1 MRTARMRR
9 IARAVLGMALLVAG
23 GCLTAPKSRPYRE
36 PPPPDIKTTRIDY
49 VDTDAFDT
57 LLETA
62 LTTQDPVILIQT
74 AHQKPD
80 WGGRLNGWIAAW
92 NLGGKV
98 DAANDRRTLRFQ
110 LGLSPVT
117 VDAGSIREFRL
128 LITDLMDRVEVLAR
142 DSSAWWAEERTRN
155 RRVALLKPYNIR
167 FNLDSDKNIQIIFFN
182 GRYFEYYRDFMQGI
196 TGPEPEEP
204 QGWVRGY
211 TCSQCKA
218 KREAASNDAAQSEM
232 RGIVPAVRRMTQVDE
247 KK

>member
-9 IARAVLGMALLVAG
+9 IARAVLGMTLLVAG
-23 GCLTAPKSRPYRE
+23 GCLTAPRNRPYRE
-36 PPPPDIKTTRIDY
+36 PPPADIKTTRIDY

-74 AHQKPD
+74 THQKPD

-182 GRYFEYYRDFMQGI
+182 GRYSEYYRDFMQGI

-218 KREAASNDAAQSEM
+218 KREAASNDAAQSEV
-232 RGIVPAVRRMTQVDE
+232 RGIVPAVRRMTRVDE
-247 KK
+247 H